1 MIIRDRD
8 VMEAV
13 DKTEIKGYLESE
25 FSKENISYYA
35 EACRDTAWRMVE
47 MIMDRGREPITVLI
61 PSRGAVPFIIGA
73 IKAIKEDPEINK
85 FVKEAFGTENFV
97 ELPSLSCFDVVRD
110 TSETPGKP
118 LVRMLL
124 LPFTADASFY
134 EEEVKNNK
142 DLVGD
147 MRRFMTRVA
156 SEILFKAPQKRV
168 SKEFQLYLNFLKEV
182 EGRSSLA
189 QFYEEFQP
197 VKTGE
202 PVLYIDTVISGRASD
217 TIVDEFEKLGVNI
230 GFRVDSQLVP
240 LLVVDNYGLSLAPRF
255 RRYVDQFSAT
265 KSVLKVPKILSED
278 RGAAFLGITAVIY
291 ENLITTAT
299 NSHPEC
305 GDLAPCFGAWH
316 DVPSRDALLFKGV
329 FKQFIEL
336 IGQKISGRDENF
348 TEKRREFLCSILKR
362 RILETRNRIGH
373 SETKEFFRRGLP
385 FESARETGSHI
396 IQIRLPGSTAER
408 IVSKVCRLS
417 INR

>member
-8 VMEAV
+8 VMEAE

-25 FSKENISYYA
+25 FSKENIRCYA
-35 EACRDTAWRMVE
+35 EACRDTAWRMIE

-97 ELPSLSCFDVVRD
+97 ELSSLSCFDVVRD
-110 TSETPGKP
+110 TSEASGKP
-118 LVRMLL
+118 LVRILL

-134 EEEVKNNK
+134 EEEVKNKK

-147 MRRFMTRVA
+147 MRRFMARVA
-156 SEILFKAPQKRV
+156 SEILFKAPQKRA
-168 SKEFQLYLNFLKEV
+168 SREFQLYLNFLKEV
-182 EGRSSLA
+182 EGRSGLA

-197 VKTGE
+197 VKRGE
-202 PVLYIDTVISGRASD
+202 PVLYIDTVISGRASG
-217 TIVDEFEKLGVNI
+217 TIIDEFERLGVNI
-230 GFRVDSQLVP
+230 GFRADSQFIP
-240 LLVVDNYGLSLAPRF
+240 FLVVDNYGLSLDPRF
-255 RRYVDQFSAT
+255 RRNVDQFSAT

-291 ENLITTAT
+291 ENLITIAT

-305 GDLAPCFGAWH
+305 GDLAPYFGAWH
-316 DVPSRDALLFKGV
+316 DVPSKDALLFKGV

-336 IGQKISGRDENF
+336 IGQKISGKDENF
-348 TEKRREFLCSILKR
+348 TEKRKEFLSSILERKV
-362 RILETRNRIGH
+362 LETRDRVSH
-373 SETKEFFRRGLP
+373 SQIKEFFRRGLP
-385 FESARETGSHI
+385 FESARETGSHV
-396 IQIRLPGSTAER
+396 IQIRLPDSTAES

>member
-8 VMEAV
+8 VMEAE

-25 FSKENISYYA
+25 FSEANISYYA
-35 EACRDTAWRMVE
+35 EACRDTAWRMIE
-47 MIMDRGREPITVLI
+47 MIMDRGGEPITVLI

-73 IKAIKEDPEINK
+73 IKAIKEDPGINK
-85 FVKEAFGTENFV
+85 FVKEAFGTANFV
-97 ELPSLSCFDVVRD
+97 ELPSLSCFDLVRD
-110 TSETPGKP
+110 TSEAPGKP

-134 EEEVKNNK
+134 GEEVRNEK

-156 SEILFKAPQKRV
+156 SEILFIAPQKRT
-168 SKEFQLYLNFLKEV
+168 SQEFQLYLNFLKEV
-182 EGRSSLA
+182 EGRNGLA

-197 VKTGE
+197 VKRGE

-217 TIVDEFEKLGVNI
+217 TIVDEFERLGVNT
-230 GFRVDSQLVP
+230 GFRADSQLVP
-240 LLVVDNYGLSLAPRF
+240 LLVVDNYGLSLGPRF
-255 RRYVDQFSAT
+255 RKYVDQFSAT

-316 DVPSRDALLFKGV
+316 DVPSKDALLFKGV

-348 TEKRREFLCSILKR
+348 TEKRREFLSSILKR
-362 RILETRNRIGH
+362 RILETRDRIGH

-396 IQIRLPGSTAER
+396 IQIRLPASTAES
-408 IVSKVCRLS
+408 IVSKVCRSS

>member
-1 MIIRDRD
+1 
-8 VMEAV
+8 MEV
-13 DKTEIKGYLESE
+13 KGQTEIKGYLESE

-35 EACRDTAWRMVE
+35 EACRDTAWKMIE

-97 ELPSLSCFDVVRD
+97 ELPNLSCFDVVRD
-110 TSETPGKP
+110 TKEAFGKP

-124 LPFTADASFY
+124 LPFTADVSFY
-134 EEEVKNNK
+134 GEEAKNKK

-156 SEILFKAPQKRV
+156 SEILFKAPHERV
-168 SKEFQLYLNFLKEV
+168 GKEFQLYLNFLNEV
-182 EGRSSLA
+182 EGRRGLA
-189 QFYEEFQP
+189 QFYGDFQP
-197 VKTGE
+197 VAKGE

-217 TIVDEFEKLGVNI
+217 TIIGEFERLGVNV

-240 LLVVDNYGLSLAPRF
+240 LLVVDNYGLSLGSRF

-278 RGAAFLGITAVIY
+278 KGAAFLGITAVIY

-316 DVPSRDALLFKGV
+316 DVPSKDAPLFRGV

-336 IGQKISGRDENF
+336 IGQRISGQDEDF
-348 TEKRREFLCSILKR
+348 TQKRREFLSSILERKV
-362 RILETRNRIGH
+362 LETRDRVSH
-373 SETKEFFRRGLP
+373 SEIKEFFRRGLP

-396 IQIRLPGSTAER
+396 IQIRLPDNTAES

-417 INR
+417 LSR